1 MAPAGPF
8 KLCTVNN
15 APERAQRLVGRV
27 IADMKDEYT
36 IIHAGNAERES
47 KTLHIKS
54 SVLTTHGRSRPKQSL
69 VRRAPS

>member
-1 MAPAGPF
+1 MAPLGPF

-36 IIHAGNAERES
+36 IIHAGNAERQCITITHQES
-47 KTLHIKS
+47 C
-54 SVLTTHGRSRPKQSL
+54 
-69 VRRAPS
+69 AD